1 MDLHPT
7 PFPGKVL
14 PVKSRFNKNI
24 SRAPKTQSKEPSIPR
39 QNRVFG
45 TVRNPNV
52 PTKTVSKKPVAKA
65 SSGVSQKPCKSSKKT
80 QSLTDSATNPVIETA
95 KKSTEEN
102 IVRQRKKSV
111 CFQENRDAVEPQ
123 TPVKKSP
130 NLVKPRLS
138 GSTPFYSAVNC
149 SKCRFD
155 RLETSSYWLS
165 QIKLAETVGKHFVS
179 AAFFRLALES
189 KAEPFRNIML
199 ELKRYLRRHKH
210 LSEGKEWKEVCFSY
224 GILKDEGSS
233 EDNIG
238 NINKNKSNEL
248 ECTIEKEEEEESKD
262 LNQEVTEDGVTQ
274 LGNEL
279 PFPL

>member
-24 SRAPKTQSKEPSIPR
+24 SRAPKTQPKESSIPR

-52 PTKTVSKKPVAKA
+52 PTKTVSKKSVAKA
-65 SSGVSQKPCKSSKKT
+65 SSGVPQKPWKSPTQT

-95 KKSTEEN
+95 KNSTEEKR
-102 IVRQRKKSV
+102 VRPSKKSV

-123 TPVKKSP
+123 TPVQKSA

-155 RLETSSYWLS
+155 MLETSSYWLS

-224 GILKDEGSS
+224 GLILKDEGSS
-233 EDNIG
+233 GAVIASNNKG
-238 NINKNKSNEL
+238 NDL
-248 ECTIEKEEEEESKD
+248 ECTIEKEEEESKD

-279 PFPL
+279 PLPL